1 LSLLGITWAYLYT
14 LTRIFTRDNGHDSK
28 QIADRV
34 LVEPI
39 CMHRSGPHN
48 ATAQSLPTT
57 R

>member
-1 LSLLGITWAYLYT
+1 MSLLGITWAYLYT